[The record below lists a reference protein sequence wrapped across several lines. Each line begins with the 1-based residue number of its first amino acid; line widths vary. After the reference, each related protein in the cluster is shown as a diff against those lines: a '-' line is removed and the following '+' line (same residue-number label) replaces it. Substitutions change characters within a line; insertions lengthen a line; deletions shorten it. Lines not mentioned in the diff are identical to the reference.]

1 MIENG
6 AERRRF
12 LRVQRGLSVRYRF
25 ISLDPAF
32 AIESDRYS
40 GRTHNVSQ
48 GGVLLLGRLPD
59 PHWEEHLLSHR
70 LVVGISLELTKAELP
85 VRAICRAAWLE
96 PAEDD
101 PEMKAFGLSFAEIT
115 REDQERILRYILDYQ
130 WVDDT

>member
-1 MIENG
+1 MAGDG

-12 LRVQRGLSVRYRF
+12 LRVQKGLPVRYRF
-25 ISLDPAF
+25 VSLDPVF
-32 AIESDRYS
+32 TIEDGRFS

-70 LVVGISLELTKAELP
+70 LVMGISVELTKAELP
-85 VRAICRAAWLE
+85 VRAICRVAWLE

-101 PEMKAFGLSFAEIT
+101 PEMRAFGLSFAEIT
-115 REDQERILRYILDYQ
+115 QEDQERVLRYILDYQ